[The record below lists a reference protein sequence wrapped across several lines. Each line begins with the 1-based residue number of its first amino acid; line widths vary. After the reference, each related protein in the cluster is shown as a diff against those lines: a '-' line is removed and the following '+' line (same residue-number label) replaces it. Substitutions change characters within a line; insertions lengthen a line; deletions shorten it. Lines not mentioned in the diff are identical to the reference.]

1 MGCAITS
8 LLLHQ
13 SSQTRLP
20 LILVVSP
27 FWEDKDM
34 NHENQLQAYLT
45 LDPARTDSNPQAKRS
60 SLEESCVCAIPGKP

>member
-45 LDPARTDSNPQAKRS
+45 LDPDSNPQANDS